1 MRTRI
6 ATAAAVLLLAALATG
21 CGSDGDAK
29 PKATPKPTLA
39 PTVGPEG
46 KFLTSVH
53 ASDFDSWKAKGPTDA
68 ELVAYPPQW
77 CAELTAGHSVEYI
90 LGMQGANLYP
100 IGTDWGTAKADA
112 QELVVLGVTA
122 YCPGLRAQVTDE
134 LRDSGGF

>member
-1 MRTRI
+1 MRTRTI
-6 ATAAAVLLLAALATG
+6 TAALLLLAALAAG

-29 PKATPKPTLA
+29 PKATLTPK
-39 PTVGPEG
+39 PTVGPEE
-46 KFLTSVH
+46 KFLAAAR
-53 ASDFDSWKAKGPTDA
+53 ASDFDSWKAKGPTDV
-68 ELVAYPPQW
+68 ELAAYPPQW

-90 LGMQGANLYP
+90 LDMQGASLYP

-122 YCPGLRAQVTDE
+122 YCPELRAQVTDE

>member
-1 MRTRI
+1 MHTRTI
-6 ATAAAVLLLAALATG
+6 TAALLLAALATG

-29 PKATPKPTLA
+29 PKAAPKPT
-39 PTVGPEG
+39 PTVGPEE
-46 KFLTSVH
+46 KFLAAAR

-68 ELVAYPPQW
+68 ELVTYPPQW

-100 IGTDWGTAKADA
+100 IGTDWGTAKPDA

-122 YCPGLRAQVTDE
+122 YCPEHRAQVTDE

>member
-1 MRTRI
+1 MRTR
-6 ATAAAVLLLAALATG
+6 TAAAALLLLAALAVG

-29 PKATPKPTLA
+29 PKATPT
-39 PTVGPEG
+39 PTVGPEE
-46 KFLTSVH
+46 KFLAAVH

-77 CAELTAGHSVEYI
+77 CAELKAGHSVDYI

-100 IGTDWGTAKADA
+100 IGSGWGTAKPDA

-122 YCPGLRAQVTDE
+122 YCPELRAQVTDE

>member
-1 MRTRI
+1 MRTR
-6 ATAAAVLLLAALATG
+6 TAAVTAVLLLAALTG

-29 PKATPKPTLA
+29 PT
-39 PTVGPEG
+39 PTVGPEE

-53 ASDFDSWKAKGPTDA
+53 ASDFDSWKAKGPTDV

-100 IGTDWGTAKADA
+100 IGADWGTAKPDA

-122 YCPGLRAQVTDE
+122 YCPELRAQVTDE